1 MASRPRR
8 ACVLAL
14 LAFGASKRAQAA
26 QCGSALLLEIA
37 PPAVFAG
44 LDPAAAIVARFW
56 EAGSGGSNFDDV
68 GCQAGCA
75 IVSGPLCAGGGNCLA
90 VSGVSW
96 LNASC
101 ASPGRLPLRTV
112 FIIEQPTVDSG
123 GRWAAINVDRNA
135 GDANTDLDA
144 KAAAICGG
152 CASSLSPYLG
162 GTGRPAV
169 GGSSTVAD
177 NLRLTLSWSA
187 PLSQA
192 QALSN
197 GAGLVSGYGVYYR
210 TYTGTPPPATGAA
223 TGWVRVGDLEP
234 DGAANG
240 GFSTNTT
247 ATVDIPLA
255 GLLDNVTL
263 SLGPNFDG
271 SGNPTA
277 DSNTRVS
284 SFLSDDSDPVAVPTG
299 CGGPN
304 DLVLANQTISGTQEF
319 LACLTITAGDG
330 VVVATTGNATL
341 RAGTSVTLA
350 GGFTVAAG
358 GALAVVIDPTLA
370 E

>member
-1 MASRPRR
+1 MVSRPLR
-8 ACVLAL
+8 ACGLAL
-14 LAFGASKRAQAA
+14 LAFAASERGRAA
-26 QCGSALLLEIA
+26 QCGSGLLLEVA

-44 LDPAAAIVARFW
+44 LDLSSAIVARFW
-56 EAGSGGSNFDDV
+56 EAHLGGANYDDA

-101 ASPGRLPLRTV
+101 ASAGQLPLRTV
-112 FIIEQPTVDSG
+112 FVVEQPTVDSG

-144 KAAAICGG
+144 KAAAICAG

-162 GTGRPAV
+162 GTGRPSV
-169 GGSSTVAD
+169 GGSSTVAG
-177 NLRLTLSWSA
+177 NLRITLSWSG
-187 PLSQA
+187 PLPQA

-197 GAGLVSGYGVYYR
+197 GASLVTSYGVYYR
-210 TYTGTPPPATGAA
+210 SFTGTPPPATGAA
-223 TGWVRVGDLEP
+223 SGWVRVADLEP
-234 DGAANG
+234 DGAGNG
-240 GFSTNTT
+240 GFSLDTT

-255 GLLDNVTL
+255 GLLDNVSL
-263 SLGPNFDG
+263 SVGPNFDG
-271 SGNPTA
+271 SGNPVA

-304 DLVLANQTISGTQEF
+304 DLVLANQTISSTQEF
-319 LACLTITAGDG
+319 VGCLTITAGDG
-330 VVVATTGNATL
+330 VVVAATGNATF
-341 RAGTSVTLA
+341 RAGNSVTLA
-350 GGFTVAAG
+350 AGFSVDSGGT
-358 GALAVVIDPTLA
+358 LAVVIDSSLA
-370 E
+370 D